1 MNLPPIAPAKPHKL
15 TIHGHTRTDDYYWL
29 REKDNPAV
37 IAYLEAE
44 NEYTQATLAH
54 TQALQE
60 ELYQEMV
67 GRIQETDSSVP
78 VRHGDYFYYTRTEAG
93 QQYAIHCRKQG
104 SLDAPE
110 EIILDENELASGQ
123 PYFKLGI
130 REISPDHTIL
140 AYSTDTTGSE
150 RYTIF
155 FKELATGDLL
165 PDQIPQTNNEAEWAN
180 DNRTLFYTAP
190 NEEWRP
196 YQLRRHTL
204 GDDPAQDP
212 IIYQEDDALFLVSIG
227 KSKDEAYLFLS
238 VAGIESS
245 EAYFLDAND
254 PAGDFTLIQ
263 PRQKR
268 IRYSADHRQGQFY
281 ILTNEDAPNRKLMIT
296 PVTAPQKKN
305 WQELIP
311 HDPERY
317 LEAVELFADYMA
329 VYGRTRGLRA
339 LQIHNFTDGQTR
351 EITFPEPVYSYKRA
365 ENPESATQQLRLV
378 YQSLTTADTTYDID
392 METLAWTFRKQEPVL
407 GGYNPEDYV
416 TERHLATAVD
426 GAQVP
431 ISLVYKKGMVQDG
444 RAPCLLYGYGSYG
457 ANMEPR
463 FDAKRLSLLDRGF
476 IYAIAHVR
484 GGQEMGRIWYDQG
497 KWLHKRNTFTDFIAC
512 AEYLIA
518 EKYTSPDRLAVM
530 GRSAGGLLMGAVIT
544 MRPDLFRVVVAGVP
558 FVDVVSTMLDESI
571 PLTVAEYEEWG
582 NPHIKEY
589 YDYMLSYSPYDNTS
603 PQAYPNILI
612 TAGLNDPRVQYW
624 EPAKWTAKLR
634 TVKTDNN
641 RLLLKTH
648 MGAGHFSSSG
658 RYDYLKDVA
667 FEYAFILDILKNE
680 E

>member
-1 MNLPPIAPAKPHKL
+1 MMKNPPIAPVKPHDL
-15 TIHGHTRTDDYYWL
+15 TIHGHTRIDNYYWL
-29 REKDNPAV
+29 REKENPEV
-37 IAYLEAE
+37 ITYLEAE
-44 NEYTQATLAH
+44 NEYTQAMMAP

-60 ELYQEMV
+60 ELYREMV

-93 QQYAIHCRKQG
+93 KQYAIHCRKQG

-110 EIILDENELASGQ
+110 DIILDENDLAEGQ

-140 AYSTDTTGSE
+140 AYSTDTAGSE

-155 FKELATGDLL
+155 FKELATGKLL
-165 PDQIPQTNNEAEWAN
+165 PDQIPQTNAEAEWAN
-180 DNRTLFYTAP
+180 DNRTLFYTVP

-204 GDDPAQDP
+204 RDDPAQDP

-245 EAYFLDAND
+245 EAYFLDAHD
-254 PAGDFTLIQ
+254 PAGNFTLLQ
-263 PRQKR
+263 PRQER

-281 ILTNEDAPNRKLMIT
+281 ILTNEDAPNRKLLVT
-296 PVTAPQKKN
+296 PVAAPQKEN
-305 WQELIP
+305 WQEFIP

-329 VYGRTRGLRA
+329 VYGRTHGLRA
-339 LQIHNFTDGQTR
+339 LQIHNFTTNQTR
-351 EITFPEPVYSYKRA
+351 EISFPEPVYSYKRA
-365 ENPESATQQLRLV
+365 ENPESNARQLRLV

-392 METLAWTFRKQEPVL
+392 METLEWTFRKRESVL
-407 GGYNPEDYV
+407 GGYDPDDYV
-416 TERHLATAVD
+416 TERHLATAAD
-426 GAQVP
+426 GTQVP
-431 ISLVYKKGMVQDG
+431 ISLVYKKGVVRDG

-484 GGQEMGRIWYDQG
+484 GGQEMGRVWYDQG

-512 AEYLIA
+512 AEHLIA
-518 EKYTSPDRLAVM
+518 EKL
-530 GRSAGGLLMGAVIT
+530 
-544 MRPDLFRVVVAGVP
+544 
-558 FVDVVSTMLDESI
+558 
-571 PLTVAEYEEWG
+571 
-582 NPHIKEY
+582 
-589 YDYMLSYSPYDNTS
+589 
-603 PQAYPNILI
+603 
-612 TAGLNDPRVQYW
+612 
-624 EPAKWTAKLR
+624 PAR
-634 TVKTDNN
+634 TDW
-641 RLLLKTH
+641 R
-648 MGAGHFSSSG
+648 
-658 RYDYLKDVA
+658 
-667 FEYAFILDILKNE
+667 
-680 E
+680 